1 MTEKWIAI
9 VDCNNFFVSC
19 ERLFRPD
26 LKGKPTIVL
35 SNNDGCVVARSNEAK
50 ALGIPMGVPLFKI
63 KELVTKK
70 NVNVFSSNYTLYGDV
85 SSRIQNILRKL
96 IENVEEYSID
106 ESFFHLEMR
115 PDNAVEFSK
124 YIRKTIYEWV
134 GIPVSVGIAKTKTL
148 AKIANRISKKQS
160 QHQGVFLISSKN
172 QEEVLK
178 GFPVEDIWNIGKK
191 KALFL
196 KSIYIENAFAL
207 QQADIGLIR
216 KKLSVTGERTLLE
229 LQGIPCISTE
239 ERKVPRSIGQAKG
252 FSRLLSKES
261 EIKVALSEYISTVC
275 SKLRSK
281 NLYAK
286 RLHIFIQNNP
296 FSKEERYYTNS
307 ASSCLTVASDDTSQF
322 LKLGLALLTKVF
334 KPGLNY
340 KHVGVMLL
348 EIQSDAEHEFSL
360 FSKIQEN
367 PSNLSLIFDKVN
379 KKFGKGSLKFG
390 SQVGDDSWKSKGER
404 TSQKYT
410 TNWSEL
416 LRVKI

>member
-9 VDCNNFFVSC
+9 IDCNNFFVSC
-19 ERLFRPD
+19 ERLFQPD
-26 LKGKPTIVL
+26 LNGKPTIVL

-50 ALGIPMGVPLFKI
+50 ELGVPMGIPLFKI
-63 KELVTKK
+63 KDLVREK
-70 NVNVFSSNYTLYGDV
+70 NINVFSSNYTLYGDV
-85 SSRIQNILRKL
+85 SSRIQSILRKL
-96 IENVEEYSID
+96 LDHVEEYSID
-106 ESFFHLEMR
+106 ESFFHLQMSS
-115 PDNAVEFSK
+115 DNIIKLSQ
-124 YIRKTIYEWV
+124 YIRKIIYKWV
-134 GIPVSVGIAKTKTL
+134 GIPVSIGIAKTKTL

-160 QHQGVFLISSKN
+160 QHQGVFLISSQN
-172 QEEVLK
+172 QEKVLRA
-178 GFPVEDIWNIGKK
+178 FPVEDIWNIGRK

-261 EIKVALSEYISTVC
+261 DLKIALSEYISSAC

-286 RLHIFIQNNP
+286 RLHLFIQNNP
-296 FSKEERYYTNS
+296 FSKEEKYYTNS
-307 ASSCLTVASDDTSQF
+307 ASTCLTIASDETSDF
-322 LKLGLALLTKVF
+322 LRLGFSLFEKIF

-340 KHVGVMLL
+340 KHIGVMLL
-348 EIQSDAEHEFSL
+348 EIQSESEHEFSL
-360 FSKIQEN
+360 FSSPQKK
-367 PSNLSLIFDKVN
+367 PSNLSLVFDRVN

-390 SQVGDDSWKSKGER
+390 SQIGEGSWKSRGKKG
-404 TSQKYT
+404 SQKYT
-410 TNWSEL
+410 TNWNEL
-416 LRVKI
+416 LLIKI